1 MPKVTI
7 AGIIFVHI
15 ALILYTLFIIFEN
28 RKQKTTKSV
37 LVFITLAV
45 IFDIAATTCMMIGTT
60 RTYFTFHGIV
70 GYIGLL
76 LMVVDAFLL
85 WKYKFTFLKLP
96 TFGGSL
102 LLSPVSWLQFI
113 GNNFTAFNLL
123 YVKCKNYYF
132 IIFNN

>member
-76 LMVVDAFLL
+76 LMVVDALLL
-85 WKYKFTFLKLP
+85 WKYKFKYGAEILISK
-96 TFGGSL
+96 SL
-102 LLSPVSWLQFI
+102 NSFSKIAYIWWVIAFITGVLVS
-113 GNNFTAFNLL
+113 
-123 YVKCKNYYF
+123 
-132 IIFNN
+132 IFRH

>member
-45 IFDIAATTCMMIGTT
+45 IFDVTATICMMIGTT
-60 RTYFTFHGIV
+60 RTYFTFHGIM

-76 LMVVDAFLL
+76 LMVADAVLL
-85 WKYKFTFLKLP
+85 WKYKLKYGVEILISK
-96 TFGGSL
+96 SL
-102 LLSPVSWLQFI
+102 NSFSKITYIWWIIAFITGVLVS
-113 GNNFTAFNLL
+113 
-123 YVKCKNYYF
+123 
-132 IIFNN
+132 IFRH

>member
-85 WKYKFTFLKLP
+85 WKYKFKYGAEILISK
-96 TFGGSL
+96 SL
-102 LLSPVSWLQFI
+102 NSFSKIAYIWWVIAFITGVLVS
-113 GNNFTAFNLL
+113 
-123 YVKCKNYYF
+123 
-132 IIFNN
+132 IFRH

>member
-15 ALILYTLFIIFEN
+15 ALILYTLFFIFEN

-37 LVFITLAV
+37 LVYITLAV

-60 RTYFTFHGIV
+60 RTYFTFHGIM

-76 LMVVDAFLL
+76 IMVADTVLL
-85 WKYKFTFLKLP
+85 WKYKSKYGAEILISK
-96 TFGGSL
+96 SL
-102 LLSPVSWLQFI
+102 NIFSKIAYIWWIIAFI
-113 GNNFTAFNLL
+113 TGVLVA
-123 YVKCKNYYF
+123 
-132 IIFNN
+132 IFRR